1 MPMRMSDTE
10 GIAEPCRSFHSA
22 LCIRKKHQ
30 IKKRKIPGMDVNE
43 REFVCVEEI
52 FVGSLQANHARAH
65 VASHQL
71 VQQVAV
77 VAREWLPGLA
87 VAADFPLNE
96 FDWSVG
102 IRRS

>member
-1 MPMRMSDTE
+1 
-10 GIAEPCRSFHSA
+10 
-22 LCIRKKHQ
+22 
-30 IKKRKIPGMDVNE
+30 MDVNE
-43 REFVCVEEI
+43 REFVRVEEI

-77 VAREWLPGLA
+77 VARERLPGLA

-96 FDWSVG
+96 FDRRVG
-102 IRRS
+102 IRRSRR